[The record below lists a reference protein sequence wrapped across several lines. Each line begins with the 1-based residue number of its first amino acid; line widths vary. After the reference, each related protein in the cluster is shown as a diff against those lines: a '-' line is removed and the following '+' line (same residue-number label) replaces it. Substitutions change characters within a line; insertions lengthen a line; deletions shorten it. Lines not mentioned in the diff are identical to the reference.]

1 MAVPISLGIAAVELA
16 YLAWV
21 KLVVAHGEAGRPE
34 WSAVLIGAYM
44 VFYQTILWSLSG
56 LRAVRMV
63 VLGLI
68 AIILIGVGFLPSFPP
83 EVLSPWLSERVLIV
97 PVVGFALIA
106 FLTSWMYVARQ
117 RSGGGWR
124 RHWPKAL
131 IERIA
136 DDLPRGTR
144 PFSSSAAAQFW
155 FEWRRSGSLLPLC
168 AGALLLVVIG
178 PLSWH
183 MRNDPASTLRIL
195 IATLA
200 MPVILAAPVGKGL
213 SKPDFWSTDLSLPA
227 FVAVRPLATGDMVV
241 IKMKVAAV
249 SAAIS
254 WLLVLAFLSIWL
266 PLWANLET
274 LNFIRI
280 YFWALYGQSMNPQYA
295 IGALSILAGMVVTW
309 RFLVGGLWIGLSGNR
324 KLFAASA
331 APYGFVPVFGLIGVL
346 LLFRNSQSLLRW
358 IQDNVDRLLPALG
371 WIAALAFVAKVWLA
385 AFSWRKITPQRV
397 RQYLVVWLAG
407 TVCLIALAMLL
418 WAGLRYLLPSDIYR
432 LRSLLILVALLVIP
446 FARLPFARLGLAPSS
461 LAKNRHR

>member
-44 VFYQTILWSLSG
+44 VFYQTVLWTLGGFRIL
-56 LRAVRMV
+56 RMIA
-63 VLGLI
+63 LGLI
-68 AIILIGVGFLPSFPP
+68 GTSFVGVAFLPGFGKYLS
-83 EVLSPWLSERVLIV
+83 SPWLSERVLIV

-200 MPVILAAPVGKGL
+200 MPVILAAPVGKGF
-213 SKPDFWSTDLSLPA
+213 SKPDFFGPQTCRSLP
-227 FVAVRPLATGDMVV
+227 
-241 IKMKVAAV
+241 
-249 SAAIS
+249 S
-254 WLLVLAFLSIWL
+254 
-266 PLWANLET
+266 
-274 LNFIRI
+274 
-280 YFWALYGQSMNPQYA
+280 
-295 IGALSILAGMVVTW
+295 
-309 RFLVGGLWIGLSGNR
+309 
-324 KLFAASA
+324 
-331 APYGFVPVFGLIGVL
+331 
-346 LLFRNSQSLLRW
+346 
-358 IQDNVDRLLPALG
+358 
-371 WIAALAFVAKVWLA
+371 
-385 AFSWRKITPQRV
+385 
-397 RQYLVVWLAG
+397 
-407 TVCLIALAMLL
+407 
-418 WAGLRYLLPSDIYR
+418 
-432 LRSLLILVALLVIP
+432 
-446 FARLPFARLGLAPSS
+446 
-461 LAKNRHR
+461 